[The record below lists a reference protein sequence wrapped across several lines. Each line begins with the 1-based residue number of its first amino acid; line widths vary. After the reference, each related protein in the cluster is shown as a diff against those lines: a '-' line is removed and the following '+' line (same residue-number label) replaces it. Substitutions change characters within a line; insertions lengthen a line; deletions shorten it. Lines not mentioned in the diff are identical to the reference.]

1 MLSGTGRHRR
11 PRQAPALLVTAGVTS
26 AGIAMP
32 FMGATGAQ
40 AVEPS
45 TWDAVAQCESGGM
58 WSANQ
63 DNGYYGGFQLT
74 LKTWKKYGGTEYAER
89 PDLASRGQQ
98 IAVAEKILAGEGP
111 EAWPV
116 CAVSSGL
123 AAEANAAADDR
134 AATPGGD
141 ATATPDGNGT
151 PAPGES
157 GRDGDKPLLPTTP
170 TT

>member
-11 PRQAPALLVTAGVTS
+11 PRQAPAILVTAGVTS

-45 TWDAVAQCESGGM
+45 TWDAVAQCESGGT

-74 LKTWKKYGGTEYAER
+74 LKTWKKYGGTEYAAR

-123 AAEANAAADDR
+123 AAEANASADG
-134 AATPGGD
+134 AT
-141 ATATPDGNGT
+141 
-151 PAPGES
+151 
-157 GRDGDKPLLPTTP
+157 
-170 TT
+170 